1 MIKANILIAEDDP
14 VAGEL
19 LKSILTSGEFETTLV
34 DNGKKALDHYMH
46 NKVDVIIIDMH
57 MPVMDGRQLIS
68 ELRKI
73 DAPVTIIVET
83 EDQSPATIIDI
94 MKMGVSDYIIKP
106 VGAEKL
112 IFKVH
117 NAIDLAHLKQNKM
130 ALEKERQMRM
140 EKQLDW
146 NVMKER
152 ITARSYDRFDKTL
165 FGSLKASFT
174 QGAGMGSLISLLS
187 LIKKQIKQADG
198 NYLVKKDLMDLVFNN
213 ALSAQKALNAITE
226 ISNMLDAEI
235 ELEKEPV
242 QKVYELAL
250 ALPDKLAKQLSIKS
264 QNVKFNEANYDNIA
278 KQLLVNLEFIQ
289 KAFEELTLNAMK
301 FSLPKSTIYIFSS
314 CTSDRFYISF
324 MSEPDTSLTGDEGIP
339 REYEKLIFEPFFRL
353 VKFVFEE
360 YNTLDF
366 GLGLTMVEK
375 IIRKN
380 HGKIT
385 LSSVTDNSN
394 MDNIQNK
401 RKINFEIA
409 LPLVEASVET

>member
-46 NKVDVIIIDMH
+46 NKVDVIIVDMH